1 VTYLTDKGE
10 NMIEYQVIDEIEQL
24 EREVEWVIEQRKRWM
39 NKVRDWEPD
48 VIDYLKEKEEL

>member
-1 VTYLTDKGE
+1 
-10 NMIEYQVIDEIEQL
+10 MIEYQVIDEIEQL